1 MNQLQRQGAFKGG
14 QKDAGVTGWFT
25 TKQDISKDIYIYIYV
40 HGHHL
45 YMLKMHF
52 EQCNIVN
59 WKKDENK
66 TCIKKAPS

>member
-1 MNQLQRQGAFKGG
+1 MDKKTPASLGG
-14 QKDAGVTGWFT
+14 SPQNKILA
-25 TKQDISKDIYIYIYV
+25 KIYIYIYV